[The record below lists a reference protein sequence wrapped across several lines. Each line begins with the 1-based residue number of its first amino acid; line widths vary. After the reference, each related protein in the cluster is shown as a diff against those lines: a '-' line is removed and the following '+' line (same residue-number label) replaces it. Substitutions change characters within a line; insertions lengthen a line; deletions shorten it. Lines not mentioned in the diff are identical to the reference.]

1 VTDEELRKLQ
11 DAVEEN
17 LRKTRENLQ
26 RLDRQGQGHDGGRA
40 S

>member
-1 VTDEELRKLQ
+1 VTDKELRKLQ

-26 RLDRQGQGHDGGRA
+26 RLDRENGGR
-40 S
+40 SS